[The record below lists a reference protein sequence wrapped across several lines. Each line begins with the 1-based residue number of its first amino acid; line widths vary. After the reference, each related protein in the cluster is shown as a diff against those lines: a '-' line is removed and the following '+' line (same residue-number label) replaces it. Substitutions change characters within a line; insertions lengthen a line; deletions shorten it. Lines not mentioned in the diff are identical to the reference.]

1 MRLLHCSLVIAI
13 AVLLAA
19 ACTSVDRVDTSVEG
33 SDTSLLAT
41 WDPSGAGGFDDA
53 AVGAGTLDI
62 SARCVRL
69 IQNQKTI
76 LLVWPEPT
84 SWNASSQVIEFV
96 SVHGQRAALRNGD
109 QITVGGVTVIGGGNI
124 GEPDIGAPP
133 FVSPPDPSCKAEET
147 VIVNSI
153 SLVTD

>member
-1 MRLLHCSLVIAI
+1 MEDSDTSP
-13 AVLLAA
+13 LA
-19 ACTSVDRVDTSVEG
+19 TSVED
-33 SDTSLLAT
+33 SNTSPLAT
-41 WDPSGAGGFDDA
+41 WNPSNDDIFNDA
-53 AVGAGTLDI
+53 TTGEGTLDI
-62 SARCVRL
+62 SAACVRL

-96 SVHGQRAALRNGD
+96 GPLGERAELRDGD
-109 QITVGGVTVIGGGNI
+109 QIMPGGVTVIGGGNI

-147 VIVNSI
+147 FIVNSLV
-153 SLVTD
+153 LVTD